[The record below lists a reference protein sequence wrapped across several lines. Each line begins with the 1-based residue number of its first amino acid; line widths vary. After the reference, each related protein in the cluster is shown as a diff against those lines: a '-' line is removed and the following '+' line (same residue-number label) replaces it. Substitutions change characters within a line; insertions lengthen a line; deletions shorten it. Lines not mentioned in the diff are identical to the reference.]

1 MQRSKTPSL
10 DQQDGVRVEEVV
22 EGGEGG
28 RDSTVRVGGVEGV
41 GEGSSLLSSS
51 HRQTRSDL
59 RRTRQRQ
66 RQA

>member
-41 GEGSSLLSSS
+41 GEGSS